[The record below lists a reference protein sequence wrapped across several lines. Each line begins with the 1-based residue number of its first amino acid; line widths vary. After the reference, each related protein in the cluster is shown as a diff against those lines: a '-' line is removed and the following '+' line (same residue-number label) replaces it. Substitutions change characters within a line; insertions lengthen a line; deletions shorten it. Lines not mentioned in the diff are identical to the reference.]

1 MHVKVKKSLFRV
13 AIRKATLKTIMP
25 YETLDLTYNNN
36 FLIILDIKKKTNL
49 LLSNSCYQSVY

>member
-36 FLIILDIKKKTNL
+36 FLIILDIKKKQLITK
-49 LLSNSCYQSVY
+49 

>member
-36 FLIILDIKKKTNL
+36 FFIILDIKKNKFITT
-49 LLSNSCYQSVY
+49 

>member
-25 YETLDLTYNNN
+25 YETLDLTYNIN
-36 FLIILDIKKKTNL
+36 LDIKKTNL